1 MNYHRVSG
9 KSYGMCFSEKSS
21 KNCLI
26 FKHHL
31 YRCGSF
37 LENIQE
43 THLFLSAGGGKTML
57 HRDPYSSIHCIF
69 NGTKQW
75 LTIHPSQTHLLYQSE
90 ESRFEYGGFSEV
102 DVDHVDLEDFPMI
115 SDVKYSKIAM
125 VKGDCLFM
133 PQGSQYKLFNQYI
146 WFSLKI

>member
-1 MNYHRVSG
+1 
-9 KSYGMCFSEKSS
+9 
-21 KNCLI
+21 
-26 FKHHL
+26 
-31 YRCGSF
+31 
-37 LENIQE
+37 
-43 THLFLSAGGGKTML
+43 ML

-90 ESRFEYGGFSEV
+90 ESRFEYGGFSEI
-102 DVDHVDLEDFPMI
+102 DVDHVDLEEFPMI
-115 SDVKYSKIAM
+115 PDVKYSKIAM
-125 VKGDCLFM
+125 DKGDCLFM